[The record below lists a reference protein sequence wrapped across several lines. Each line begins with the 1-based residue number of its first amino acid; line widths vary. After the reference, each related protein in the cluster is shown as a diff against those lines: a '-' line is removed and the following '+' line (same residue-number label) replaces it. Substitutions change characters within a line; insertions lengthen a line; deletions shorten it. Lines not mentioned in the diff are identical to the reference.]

1 MNAPLGQKY
10 LLTAD
15 HCFVDKADISN
26 FQYWLLIFNY
36 ELPCR
41 SRSKP
46 GPIRQVVQVAFEL
59 WEVSS
64 YCLRVTTPGTVPGA
78 SRQRRMLRS

>member
-1 MNAPLGQKY
+1 MGQKY

-41 SRSKP
+41 SRATP
-46 GPIRQVVQVAFEL
+46 GPIRQVVQVACAF
-59 WEVSS
+59 
-64 YCLRVTTPGTVPGA
+64 RQTGA
-78 SRQRRMLRS
+78 VLSCPQAACRLSG